1 MALLSKCLLY
11 FGIFQ
16 LCCIFAIQ
24 YRNIIIILLIMV
36 KRNLSVPV
44 LIFAIGCLASC
55 ISRDN
60 DLDFSREISMD
71 IRLASDG
78 FISFPLGDMGRV
90 RLDSLMVIDKSDPD
104 AVVKILSDSI
114 YGIEKSGVFDDAK
127 VSVAPLDITFVN
139 PQFER
144 KSLEFD
150 SLSVPDVIVKG
161 ACAFKTSI
169 GQSAVFNIDNTID
182 ESVIEVRELGFGTAS
197 ELEIGLL
204 FEGIPESVSVLE
216 IDNLDFVFPEDL
228 VLSLVGNDSRLS
240 LNGNT
245 LSINGLVTRAELAE
259 KGGQFTIDGL
269 RVSALHFENPLRS
282 ASTDAGNSIAWK
294 GNVSYSGNV
303 TASGYNVRLSDF
315 NGASISISAS
325 LTPTRAAYF
334 IGKVFPSIS
343 EINKEFQMRLNE
355 DLSFLTSKE
364 NRFSLRQVEIAVNL
378 NSDVTVPLMVS
389 FSMDSK
395 DSDGNII
402 AQDVTP
408 DDGAFR
414 IPAASVGETRQTK
427 VYVRN
432 NLVTGPSDRNT
443 IQVRASR
450 LPDLISTVPDKLS
463 ISLNA
468 VADTSAT
475 GADGLHYVEFGKT
488 MTVSGGY
495 ELSAPLTFD
504 DLRLSY
510 TRTEDAG
517 DDFRDIRD
525 EVISA
530 VVEFSADI
538 INTIPVDLN
547 MTMVPLDIDGKDLSS
562 VISFSDIRIAA
573 GSPGNPKKQKVTIKA
588 NTANGNLSA
597 MENIQLRIIGE
608 GGNGTS
614 LRSNG
619 YIEIKNALLRL
630 GDVNLDLS
638 DK

>member
-1 MALLSKCLLY
+1 MLRRK
-11 FGIFQ
+11 
-16 LCCIFAIQ
+16 
-24 YRNIIIILLIMV
+24 
-36 KRNLSVPV
+36 LSVPV
-44 LIFAIGCLASC
+44 LVIAVGCLASC

-60 DLDFSREISMD
+60 DWDFSKEISMD
-71 IRLASDG
+71 VRLASDG
-78 FISFPLGDMGRV
+78 CISFPLGDMGRI
-90 RLDSLMVIDKSDPD
+90 RLDSLIAIDKSDPD
-104 AVVKILSDSI
+104 AVVRILYDNI
-114 YGIEKSGVFDDAK
+114 YGIGKSGVFDDVK
-127 VSVAPLDITFVN
+127 VSVSPLDISFVN

-144 KSLEFD
+144 KSLKFD
-150 SLSVPDVIVKG
+150 SISVSDVIVEG

-169 GQSAVFNIDNTID
+169 GQSAVFDIDNTID
-182 ESVIEVRELGFGTAS
+182 EAVLEVRELGFGTAS

-228 VLSLVGNDSRLS
+228 VLSLDGNDSRLS
-240 LNGNT
+240 LKGNT

-259 KGGQFTIDGL
+259 KGGKFTIDGL

-282 ASTDAGNSIAWK
+282 VSTDVGRSIAWK

-303 TASGYNVRLSDF
+303 TASGNDVRLSDL
-315 NGASISISAS
+315 NGAAISISAS
-325 LTPTRAAYF
+325 LTPARAAYF
-334 IGKVFPSIS
+334 IGKVFPAIS
-343 EINKEFQMRLNE
+343 EINKEFQLRLDE
-355 DLSFLTSKE
+355 DLSFLSSKE
-364 NRFSLRQVEIAVNL
+364 NKFNLQQVEIAINL

-389 FSMDSK
+389 FSMDSE

-402 AQDVTP
+402 AQNVTP

-414 IPAASVGETRQTK
+414 IPAAPVGETRQTN

-432 NLVTGPSDRNT
+432 NLVVGPMYRDD

-450 LPDLISTVPDKLS
+450 LPELISTVPDKVS
-463 ISLNA
+463 MSLHA
-468 VADTSAT
+468 EADTSVT
-475 GADGLHYVEFGKT
+475 EADGLHYVEFGKT

-495 ELSAPLTFD
+495 ELVAPLTFD

-525 EVISA
+525 KVISA

-538 INTIPVDLN
+538 TNTIPVDLN
-547 MTMVPLDIDGKDLSS
+547 MTMVPLDINGKDLSS
-562 VISFSDIRIAA
+562 VILFSNIKIAA
-573 GSPGNPKKQKVTIKA
+573 GSPDNPKGQKVTVKA
-588 NTANGNLSA
+588 NVTNGDLSA
-597 MENIQLRIIGE
+597 MENMQLRIIGQ
-608 GGNGTS
+608 GGNGAS

>member
-1 MALLSKCLLY
+1 
-11 FGIFQ
+11 
-16 LCCIFAIQ
+16 
-24 YRNIIIILLIMV
+24 MV

-343 EINKEFQMRLNE
+343 EINKKFQMRLNE

-562 VISFSDIRIAA
+562 VISFSDIRISA